1 MTPNEILNKQFARG
15 MNGYK
20 SDEVNLFM
28 NEVAG
33 YVKTLLKERQEL
45 LEKMEVL
52 AEKVE
57 EYRTDE
63 DSLRAALIGAQK
75 LGDSVVREAKV
86 KAQAI
91 LDEANRQADDIVG
104 EAKRSIELE
113 NYTLERKK
121 QEAAKFKTQ
130 LLAIYKQHIDIINSL
145 PFDEDKLPPL
155 TPRPASAPAPT
166 ETQAVDALVIDFG
179 GTEELAGG
187 NIRADYPESSGEG
200 EEEFPKRKSRYGS
213 LRFFGEGQE
222 PKRSE

>member
-1 MTPNEILNKQFARG
+1 

-20 SDEVNLFM
+20 PEEVNLFK
-28 NEVAG
+28 NDVAA

-45 LEKMEVL
+45 IEKMEVL

-91 LDEANRQADDIVG
+91 LDEAARQADGIVG
-104 EAKRSIELE
+104 EAKRNIELE
-113 NYTLERKK
+113 NYTLDKKK

-130 LLAIYKQHIDIINSL
+130 LLALYKQHIDLINSL
-145 PFDEDKLPPL
+145 PFDEDRLPPPA
-155 TPRPASAPAPT
+155 PRPAPVAAPAPVEAQT
-166 ETQAVDALVIDFG
+166 ADALVIDFG
-179 GTEELAGG
+179 EAEELAGG
-187 NIRADYPESSGEG
+187 NIRVDFPEAPAET

>member
-1 MTPNEILNKQFARG
+1 

-20 SDEVNLFM
+20 SEEVNLFM
-28 NEVAG
+28 NEVAA
-33 YVKTLLKERQEL
+33 YVKTILKERQEL

-86 KAQAI
+86 KAGAI
-91 LDEANRQADDIVG
+91 LDEANRQADEIVG
-104 EAKRSIELE
+104 DAKRSIELE
-113 NYTLERKK
+113 NYTLDKK
-121 QEAAKFKTQ
+121 KLEAAKFKTQ
-130 LLAIYKQHIDIINSL
+130 LLAIYKQHIDLINSM

-155 TPRPASAPAPT
+155 TPRPAAAPAPV
-166 ETQAVDALVIDFG
+166 ETQTADALVIDFG
-179 GTEELAGG
+179 NEEELAGG
-187 NIRADYPESSGEG
+187 NIRLDYPEPPVT
-200 EEEFPKRKSRYGS
+200 EEADSTKRKSRYGS